1 MVFSRIEFNLEKW
14 GNFSKNEQEII
25 IGRDKITGCP
35 IIGFDSVTKKI
46 LKDPRCPVPG
56 TASVLDQG
64 NEIFREIYPSAF
76 ANYLYPNGYEKLKNS
91 HINTS
96 RTNTWKIFRQSFE
109 FFEPSENKDNFK
121 VGFNFISFQNNVQHF
136 FEIFRHSLNQLGD
149 FISIQC
155 IGIFYIPPNVE
166 NENFPGEITLSK

>member
-1 MVFSRIEFNLEKW
+1 M
-14 GNFSKNEQEII
+14 
-25 IGRDKITGCP
+25 
-35 IIGFDSVTKKI
+35 
-46 LKDPRCPVPG
+46 
-56 TASVLDQG
+56 
-64 NEIFREIYPSAF
+64 
-76 ANYLYPNGYEKLKNS
+76 YPNGYEKLKNS